1 VLPTFAVNFIDL
13 IFTELQQASKGAA
26 SPHHVHNVQSGI
38 ANILALLE
46 HNDEIADAA
55 DRLGRV
61 ATRYINRHTILPITG
76 GELETSADAARL
88 SAALAALEAFCV
100 VLEGARPNSRV
111 RVLGLEF

>member
-1 VLPTFAVNFIDL
+1 MLPTFTVNFLDL
-13 IFTELQQASKGAA
+13 IFTELQQASKGVV
-26 SPHHVHNVQSGI
+26 SPYHLHNVQSGI

-61 ATRYINRHTILPITG
+61 AARYIDRHAISPITG
-76 GELETSADAARL
+76 GEPETSADAARL
-88 SAALAALEAFCV
+88 STALAALDAFCA
-100 VLEGARPNSRV
+100 VLERARPNSRV

>member
-1 VLPTFAVNFIDL
+1 MLPTFAANFLDL
-13 IFTELQQASKGAA
+13 IFAELQQASKGVV

-61 ATRYINRHTILPITG
+61 AARYINRHAILPITC
-76 GELETSADAARL
+76 GELGTSADAARL
-88 SAALAALEAFCV
+88 SAALAALDAFCV
-100 VLEGARPNSRV
+100 VLERARPNSRV
-111 RVLGLEF
+111 RVLGLQF